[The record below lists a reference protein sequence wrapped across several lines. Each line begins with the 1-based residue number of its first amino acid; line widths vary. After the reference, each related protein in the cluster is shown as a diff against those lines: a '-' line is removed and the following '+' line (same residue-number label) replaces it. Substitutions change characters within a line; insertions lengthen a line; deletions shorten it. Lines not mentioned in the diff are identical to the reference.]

1 MLVQFGIGQRVL
13 HGEYGDGVVK
23 GATANGAFLRVLFS
37 AIGAE
42 ERVIASALRARGVA
56 PASVESTA
64 TPAPPALPPS
74 APTSEAALDGRRLAV
89 ECLRQGLPPP
99 GKLASWTFG
108 HVNARRKLDAAL
120 RRAAEGEGSVL
131 LVRAGYGNGKSHFGR
146 LGRDLA
152 HEHGFVTM
160 QVDLDG
166 EGLSLSTGT
175 RAFSALFASA
185 ALPPAGDGSAD
196 HLVPGLGT
204 LLKLAGPRAPKRLPQ
219 ALEELEPFLG
229 IADRWIESE
238 GACEVLERYL
248 SGEVGKLEAVARI
261 REVLGV
267 RIELTSLD
275 LNYGTTDRRQQARA
289 QQVARV
295 TRLGMLAG
303 AKGGF
308 VVLDELDHDL
318 AGHDAN
324 VGLQLRH
331 LAKIALRNPIVL
343 VLLARETNGLDIDGA
358 EAVELDALE
367 EEELARLV
375 DKTVETYMGVHA
387 SPVLTRGRAELLQAL
402 QRRYAESFEADGWGP
417 RFFVRSAIEAC
428 EATRLLRLD
437 SLAAALT

>member
-23 GATANGAFLRVLFS
+23 GVTANGAFLRVLFS

-42 ERVIASALRARGVA
+42 ERVIASALRARGVG
-56 PASVESTA
+56 PASLESTA
-64 TPAPPALPPS
+64 TPAPPVLPPS
-74 APTSEAALDGRRLAV
+74 TPIPEAALDGRRLAV

-108 HVNARRKLDAAL
+108 HVKARRKLDAAI

-131 LVRAGYGNGKSHFGR
+131 LVRAGYGNGKSHLGR

-152 HEHGFVTM
+152 HEYGFLTM
-160 QVDLDG
+160 HVELDG
-166 EGLSLSTGT
+166 EGVSLSTGT
-175 RAFSALFASA
+175 RAFSALFASL

-204 LLKLAGPRAPKRLPQ
+204 LLKLAGPRAPKKLPQ
-219 ALEELEPFLG
+219 ALEEFKPFLG

-238 GACEVLERYL
+238 EACEVLERYL

-267 RIELTSLD
+267 RIALTSLD

-308 VVLDELDHDL
+308 VLVDELDHDL
-318 AGHDAN
+318 AGHDSSVA
-324 VGLQLRH
+324 LQLEH
-331 LAKIALRNPIVL
+331 LARIALENPIVL

-358 EAVELDALE
+358 EAIELDALE

-387 SPVLTRGRAELLQAL
+387 SPALTRGRAELLQVL

-437 SLAAALT
+437 SLAAAFA